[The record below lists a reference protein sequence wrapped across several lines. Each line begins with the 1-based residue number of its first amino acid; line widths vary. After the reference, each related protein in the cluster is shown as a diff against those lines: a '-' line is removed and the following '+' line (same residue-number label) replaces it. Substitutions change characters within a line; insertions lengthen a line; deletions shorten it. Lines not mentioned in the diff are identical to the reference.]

1 MVGSGD
7 ETSLVPRP
15 GDEARDETRN
25 WGHELFIRVTRLIYQ
40 NGVVPT
46 REKFSAEPWML
57 LGTG

>member
-1 MVGSGD
+1 MGSGD

-25 WGHELFIRVTRLIYQ
+25 GGYELFIRDHETNLPER
-40 NGVVPT
+40 VVAT